1 MRTMAYAD
9 LVKRVLKTK
18 GLDDSAVKVHQIDP
32 FDYSD
37 SNGDNSLL
45 EKYSLSSCC
54 SNAYCPGCNFFGD
67 QKEGEQYIPALIID
81 DSVVLHSCFP
91 NEEKMKQTINSA
103 LPGTVK
109 R

>member
-32 FDYSD
+32 FDFSD
-37 SNGDNSLL
+37 SNSGNSLL
-45 EKYSLSSCC
+45 EKYSLSSRC
-54 SNAYCPGCNFFGD
+54 SNAYCPGCNFFSD
-67 QKEGEQYIPALIID
+67 HKEDEQYIPALIID

-91 NEEKMKQTINSA
+91 TEDRLMQFF
-103 LPGTVK
+103 
-109 R
+109 